1 MSEKV
6 LRCGVVGVG
15 RMGQHHA
22 RVYSQRPDV
31 ELVGI
36 CDLDIDRAQEVASQW
51 GGVPVTTLD
60 ELMTMGVD
68 AVTIATP
75 TVTHRSLTEP
85 LMSAQVACLIEKPLA
100 PDADEAAMLVDA
112 AQRSEAVLQVGHI
125 VRYDPVMQAI
135 RETGFSKPRFIEM
148 DRISPMTFRS
158 IDVSVVL
165 DMMIHDLDLLH
176 WLIGQEPESIHASAV
191 SVLSEAEDVC
201 NARLVYTTPERE
213 SGCVA
218 NVTAS
223 RLAMKT
229 ERKIRLI
236 SDEMY
241 ISADFVERR
250 GTVVR
255 KTANAEKM
263 ADVREMLASG
273 EDLSGVNYLDII
285 ELEELAVGSADALE
299 TEIEDFLT
307 NVRLG
312 RRPEIDASAGL
323 AAVRTAERIVESARA
338 AGARMV

>member
-1 MSEKV
+1 M
-6 LRCGVVGVG
+6 
-15 RMGQHHA
+15 
-22 RVYSQRPDV
+22 
-31 ELVGI
+31 
-36 CDLDIDRAQEVASQW
+36 
-51 GGVPVTTLD
+51 
-60 ELMTMGVD
+60 
-68 AVTIATP
+68 
-75 TVTHRSLTEP
+75 
-85 LMSAQVACLIEKPLA
+85 
-100 PDADEAAMLVDA
+100 
-112 AQRSEAVLQVGHI
+112 
-125 VRYDPVMQAI
+125 RYDPVMQAI
-135 RETGFSKPRFIEM
+135 RETGFSNPRFIEM

-191 SVLSEAEDVC
+191 SVLSQAEDVC
-201 NARLVYTTPERE
+201 NARLIYQNPEQE

-263 ADVREMLASG
+263 DQVREMLASG
-273 EDLSGVNYLDII
+273 EDLSEVNYLDII
-285 ELEELAVGSADALE
+285 ELEELAVGTADALE
-299 TEIEDFLT
+299 SEIDDFLQ
-307 NVRLG
+307 NVRQG
-312 RRPEIDASAGL
+312 RRPEIDALAGL